1 MSLLIIGGLFA
12 LGVVAILG
20 AILLG
25 ISEQRRENAR
35 ANALSAPVS
44 LPVDERTASLSPP
57 SAPLTTA
64 RPTIPLDRPTT
75 RLPNEEPPTY
85 AALNGQFHE
94 LADEIRELHQ
104 QAWDLEQRLS
114 TLTGTITRIERLQ
127 NGHTSVEE
135 EIPSLER

>member
-1 MSLLIIGGLFA
+1 VSLLIIGGLFA

-25 ISEQRRENAR
+25 ISEQRHENTR
-35 ANALSAPVS
+35 ANPISAPVS
-44 LPVDERTASLSPP
+44 LPVDERTASLAPP
-57 SAPLTTA
+57 SASLTTA

-75 RLPNEEPPTY
+75 QLANEEPPTY
-85 AALNGQFHE
+85 GALNGQFHE

-114 TLTGTITRIERLQ
+114 TLTDTITRIERLQ
-127 NGHTSVEE
+127 NGHTSIEE
-135 EIPSLER
+135 EISSLER

>member
-20 AILLG
+20 AVLLG

-35 ANALSAPVS
+35 ANALAAQTLPVGEQTSSLPPTSAPV
-44 LPVDERTASLSPP
+44 
-57 SAPLTTA
+57 TTA
-64 RPTIPLDRPTT
+64 RPTIPLDRPAA
-75 RLPNEEPPTY
+75 LLDHEEPAALP
-85 AALNGQFHE
+85 ALNGQFHE

-114 TLTGTITRIERLQ
+114 TLNETIARIERRQ
-127 NGHTSVEE
+127 NGHTSIEE
-135 EIPSLER
+135 EASFDR